1 MTEPT
6 AAKRGKLVGGA
17 ISDEV
22 LDSSASVVRSTGRG
36 TLIGLQQY
44 FSPPEAS
51 RLAQAVFCPSGSA
64 LPVLDPTAG
73 NGALLEAFTCRY
85 GVELDPDHAKAASYT
100 AIQGDLQRVYP
111 LLRLAGVE
119 FPAVVLNPPF
129 GMDWKEE
136 EGKTVNSMLQTYRY
150 ALGLLDALG
159 QGMMIAARDRYWREV
174 APEATGAYAVIDCED
189 LFDGVEIPTVIVFFV
204 HPDALDEDPEPP
216 LALRARRS
224 ELTKLAGQVRD
235 ARDARV
241 SYVRAYAD
249 DSSLKD
255 AFRSV
260 ALEHRRRVQAEQGR
274 AARYDLAARG
284 QKLACH
290 LSAFAKVALANSGL
304 VRNAEGLNGKS
315 VHYFALNMREWKQIA
330 AAGEEG
336 LLSIDPA
343 LPALVDRVV
352 RAAVRDAT
360 PLYPVKPQMRLGF
373 LEDLEALLCTESD
386 PELEFA
392 TGERYRL
399 STKTKIQ
406 REGGERVVQLRNGEQ
421 AVRATERERRL
432 LEVQVGRHSFD
443 ESKQGIEYLLAH
455 FAIPDPGDVAT
466 RFPAEYARAVEVLRS
481 IEQEYLAPRGHAFKA
496 FQVDDLARLLVKGKG
511 PLGWDTGLGK
521 TLGQLSWA
529 IACVRYWRCQ
539 DATLFVMPQDL
550 LGQFQG
556 EAMRFFGRTVQ
567 LIQTQAAAKRVDGH
581 VRRGGGG
588 WYATYYEALSLVG
601 RKDRSLPDAVMVPPG
616 QQRFQ
621 RPELDENG
629 EPRPRKLLSSRE
641 FCPRCLADHSQG
653 WKGRIC
659 ERCRYVHKSLKVR
672 AIASLLATT
681 FGRAVICVDELSEMQ
696 GDDSLRGKAVRGMR
710 ARHPLGGTG
719 TPISNY
725 VNSCFFGLWWC
736 CGSASPRFP
745 YDIDGKPQFERDH
758 CVIEYTYGDPEQGE
772 GSIRKRRKILPEV
785 TNLSVFWRLASTNM
799 VRRRKEDSGEP
810 IVPRY
815 FKPITVPAG
824 EQQLAHHRQ
833 IFADFVRWFTET
845 HPDSPLVRDGVV
857 EQFAAGCGM
866 LPKLDYAS
874 TMPESDP
881 DHAWWGIPSTNWTP
895 ATLKVLELALEHVRA
910 GEKVL
915 IGSSLVDTGPWLA
928 ARLCERGARAVHI
941 TEQRDGKAQTKNPRQ
956 RAAELKAFRE
966 GAAQVLCCGVK
977 AVKFGHNLPEVSVV
991 ILHGPPWTHL
1001 EVKQFVD
1008 RAWRLTS
1015 TRPVV
1020 VYVVI
1025 PQGLIGER
1033 KWELV
1038 KDKGA
1043 ASDLALDGQ
1052 LVEEPEPEINWS
1064 DELRKMRKAGIEA
1077 TGDEVPE
1084 SEIEAL
1090 WLRAESPFE
1099 PIAPPD
1105 VNVIPLPPA
1114 AAPSPTR
1121 TPDGE
1126 DAVVIALRKRAV
1138 TGEAESWETDVEP
1151 GEQTALFAA

>member
-1 MTEPT
+1 MTELS

-22 LDSSASVVRSTGRG
+22 LDSSASVVRTTGKG

-51 RLAQAVFCPSGSA
+51 RLARDVFCPAGRP

-73 NGALLEAFTCRY
+73 NGALLQAFTSRY
-85 GVELDPDHAKAASYT
+85 GVELDPDHAKGANYT

-129 GMDWKEE
+129 GLDWKDDQ
-136 EGKTVNSMLQTYRY
+136 GKTVNSMLQTYRY
-150 ALGLLDALG
+150 AVGLLDEFG

-174 APEATGAYAVIDCED
+174 APEATGTYAVIDCDD
-189 LFDGVEIPTVIVFFV
+189 LFDGVAIPTVIVFFV
-204 HPDALDEDPEPP
+204 HPDAVDEDREPV
-216 LALRARRS
+216 LQLRATRS
-224 ELTKLAGQVRD
+224 GLGELAEQVRD

-241 SYVRAYAD
+241 SYVRTYAD
-249 DSSLKD
+249 ESSLKD
-255 AFRSV
+255 TFRAV
-260 ALEHRRRVQAEQGR
+260 ALEHRRRVQAEQGK
-274 AARYDLAARG
+274 ASRYDLAARG

-290 LSAFAKVALANSGL
+290 LSAFAKVALANGGL

-315 VHYFALNMREWKQIA
+315 VHYFALNLREWRQIA
-330 AAGEEG
+330 AAGDEG
-336 LLSIDPA
+336 LLTIDPA
-343 LPALVDRVV
+343 LPALVDR
-352 RAAVRDAT
+352 AVRGAVQDAT

-373 LEDLEALLCTESD
+373 LDDLEALRCTQSD
-386 PELEFA
+386 PELDFVA
-392 TGERYRL
+392 GERYPV
-399 STKTKIQ
+399 STRTKVQ
-406 REGGERVVQLRNGEQ
+406 SERGERVVQLRNGEM
-421 AVRATERERRL
+421 AVRATEKQRRL
-432 LEVQVGRHSFD
+432 LEVQVGRHRFD
-443 ESKQGIEYLLAH
+443 ESKEGIEYLLAH
-455 FAIPDPGDVAT
+455 FEIPDPGDIAT
-466 RFPAEYARAVEVLRS
+466 RFPAEYARAVEVLRT
-481 IEQEYLAPRGHAFKA
+481 IEQEYLAPRGHAFKP
-496 FQVDDLARLLVKGKG
+496 FQIDDLARLLVKGKG

-529 IACVRYWRCQ
+529 IACVRYRRCQ

-550 LGQFQG
+550 LEQFQA
-556 EAMRFFGRTVQ
+556 EAMRFFGRTVE
-567 LIQTQAAAKRVDGH
+567 LIQTQAGAKRIDRH
-581 VRRGGGG
+581 VRRGGSG

-601 RKDRSLPDAVMVPPG
+601 RRDQSLPDAVMIPPD
-616 QQRFQ
+616 QRRFQ
-621 RPELDENG
+621 RPELDEHG
-629 EPRPRKLLSSRE
+629 KPRARKMLSSRE
-641 FCPRCLADHSQG
+641 FCPRCLADRSQG
-653 WKGRIC
+653 WEGVRC
-659 ERCRYVHKSLKVR
+659 GRCRHVHKSLKVR

-681 FGRAVICVDELSEMQ
+681 FHRGVICVDELSEMQ

-719 TPISNY
+719 TLISNY

-736 CGSASPRFP
+736 CGNASARFP
-745 YDIDGKPQFERDH
+745 YDIDGKQQFERDH
-758 CVIEYTYGDPEQGE
+758 CVIEYTLGDPKKGE
-772 GSIRKRRKILPEV
+772 AHVRKRRKILPEV

-799 VRRRKEDSGEP
+799 VRRRKEDCGEA

-815 FKPITVPAG
+815 FKPIAVPAG
-824 EQQLAHHRQ
+824 EQQLAHHKQ

-845 HPDSPLVRDGVV
+845 HPGSPLVRDRVV

-895 ATLKVLELALEHVRA
+895 ATLKVLELALSHART

-941 TEQRDGKAQTKNPRQ
+941 TEQREGKAQTKNPRQ

-966 GAAQVLCCGVK
+966 GSAQILCCGVK

-1015 TRPVV
+1015 TRPVT

-1025 PQGLIGER
+1025 VPGLIGER

-1043 ASDLALDGQ
+1043 ASDVALDGQ

-1064 DELRKMRKAGIEA
+1064 EELRKMRDAGIEA

-1084 SEIEAL
+1084 SEIEAM
-1090 WLRAESPFE
+1090 WLRAESPFA
-1099 PIAPPD
+1099 PIAPPE
-1105 VNVIPLPPA
+1105 VNVIPLPIAPTSA
-1114 AAPSPTR
+1114 AAATAN
-1121 TPDGE
+1121 GK
-1126 DAVVIALRKRAV
+1126 DAAVIALPKRALDSA
-1138 TGEAESWETDVEP
+1138 GQSWETDVEP